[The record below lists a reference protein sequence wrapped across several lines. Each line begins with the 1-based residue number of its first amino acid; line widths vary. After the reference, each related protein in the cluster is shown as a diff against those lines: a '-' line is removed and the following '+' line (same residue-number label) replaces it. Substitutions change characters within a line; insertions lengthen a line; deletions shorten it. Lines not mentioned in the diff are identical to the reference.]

1 LGGGGEIRES
11 GMLGVFVEQLIGL
24 IFEKL
29 LINPINITNHFKEY
43 ANEYRGACNYDVI
56 VFYFRIGSGD
66 FVGSARKGVSR

>member
-1 LGGGGEIRES
+1 
-11 GMLGVFVEQLIGL
+11 ML

-43 ANEYRGACNYDVI
+43 PNEYRGACDYDVI